1 MGKTDNHLGETRNM
15 GQRLHGEDGFYGW
28 VNMGVMFFFNISTML
43 IMVSFGVFLPFW
55 VEEFAWNRGVL
66 TGANTLMMMLTGIA
80 APIVGLFIMK
90 QGAKRAI
97 LIGNLINVCTLA
109 LLSYQTQIWHLYLG
123 FGALIGIGLSLG
135 GMLSMMTV
143 INNWFIMKRSI
154 ALAVSMSSMG
164 ISGTVM
170 TPVLMGMIHTVG
182 WRNTYLIIAAI
193 VLILSVIIPAIFLKN
208 KPEDLGQC
216 PDGPA
221 STQHEKQDA
230 EVPVYK
236 NVYKTPVDFT
246 AKEAVRTRTMW
257 LLVGYGTM
265 TFLAMNGLVPIQI
278 DFLKDIG
285 LSDYQASW
293 VAGVL
298 TGIMAISQLGI
309 GFLGLRFKMH
319 SLAIISITFA
329 VIGFAVLMS
338 TNSLLL
344 AFIYCIFLGIG
355 FGIQSIA
362 MGNLFPDYFGRT
374 EFPKIMGYSMP
385 FTIIISSFGGP
396 IAGFIRESAGSYRP
410 AFQLFLVFLIIGFF
424 LIVFAKPP
432 VHPSLKKTHS

>member
-1 MGKTDNHLGETRNM
+1 MRKIDNHMGETHNM
-15 GQRLHGEDGFYGW
+15 GRKLYGEDGFYGW
-28 VNMGVMFFFNISTML
+28 VNMGVMFFFNIATML
-43 IMVSFGVFLPFW
+43 IMVSFGVFLPSW

-66 TGANTLMMMLTGIA
+66 TGANTLMMILTGTA

-97 LIGNLINVCTLA
+97 LIGNIINFCGLA
-109 LLSYQTQIWHLYLG
+109 LLAYQNHIWHLYLG
-123 FGALIGIGLSLG
+123 FGVLIGIGLSLG
-135 GMLSMMTV
+135 GMLAMMTV

-154 ALAVSMSSMG
+154 ALAVSMASMG

-170 TPVLMGMIHTVG
+170 TPALMGMIHAVG

-193 VLILSVIIPAIFLKN
+193 VLTLSVIVPAIFLKN

-221 STQHEKQDA
+221 SAKPEKADA
-230 EVPVYK
+230 EALAYK

-246 AKEAVRTRTMW
+246 AKEAIRTRTMW

-265 TFLAMNGLVPIQI
+265 TFLAMNGLLPVQI

-285 LSDYQASW
+285 LSDYKASA
-293 VAGVL
+293 VVGVFSA
-298 TGIMAISQLGI
+298 IMAISQLGI

-319 SLAIISITFA
+319 SLAVISTTFA
-329 VIGFAVLMS
+329 IIGFAILMFS
-338 TNSLLL
+338 NSVLL
-344 AFIYCIFLGIG
+344 ALAYCIFLGMG

-374 EFPKIMGYSMP
+374 EFPKIMGYTMP
-385 FTIIISSFGGP
+385 FTIIIAGFGGP

-410 AFQLFLVFLIIGFF
+410 AFQLFLFFLIIGFF

-432 VHPSLKKTHS
+432 VHPSLKKKHS